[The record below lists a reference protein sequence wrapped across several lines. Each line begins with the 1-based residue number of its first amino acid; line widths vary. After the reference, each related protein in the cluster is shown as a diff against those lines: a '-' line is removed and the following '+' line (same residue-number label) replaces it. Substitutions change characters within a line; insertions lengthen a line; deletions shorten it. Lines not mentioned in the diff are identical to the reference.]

1 MDMDLKEEKQ
11 KKSKYMGS
19 SKDCDVRC
27 IERRWTPCDHKK
39 FDDPQTRYVTLKLL
53 HWNIL
58 AQRLCDGF
66 DLIDDDA
73 PPQWTVVKDWSL
85 PIDAPGNI
93 VVVSVPSKLDPSLAP
108 PGYHVIH
115 SYTAGNEPYEDWEQF
130 EVGCY

>member
-1 MDMDLKEEKQ
+1 MDLKEEKQ

-27 IERRWTPCDHKK
+27 IERRWTPCDHNKL
-39 FDDPQTRYVTLKLL
+39 DDSQTRYVTLKLL

-73 PPQWTVVKDWSL
+73 PMLRFSNRIRLMKQHFEQM
-85 PIDAPGNI
+85 DADIMGLSEVDAITGRYP
-93 VVVSVPSKLDPSLAP
+93 DAFLAL
-108 PGYHVIH
+108 
-115 SYTAGNEPYEDWEQF
+115 
-130 EVGCY
+130 